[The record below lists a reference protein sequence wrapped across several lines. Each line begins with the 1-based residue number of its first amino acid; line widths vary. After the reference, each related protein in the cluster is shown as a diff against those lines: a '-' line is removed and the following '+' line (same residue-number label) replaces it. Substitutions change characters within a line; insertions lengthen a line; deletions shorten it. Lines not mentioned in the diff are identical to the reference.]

1 MKTTE
6 KNHNMNTLDQ
16 IQKIGQ
22 AGTRVCLWNPRL
34 AQLGFPIGTPINI
47 RVTPRRIVIT
57 PVAEARRK
65 VAKVTNH
72 GKVLPVIDLKQTK
85 QIRFDGWGE
94 SARVVVNHGIITVTP
109 FNNGGEA

>member
-1 MKTTE
+1 
-6 KNHNMNTLDQ
+6 MNIDQ

-34 AQLGFPIGTPINI
+34 ATLGFPIGTPIKI
-47 RVTPRRIVIT
+47 HATPRRIVIT
-57 PVAEARRK
+57 PVTEARRK

-72 GKVLPVIDLKQTK
+72 GRVLPVIDLKQNKTV
-85 QIRFDGWGE
+85 RFDGWGE
-94 SARVVVNHGIITVTP
+94 SARVVVKQDKITVTP